1 MAQDNQKAVTI
12 YFLVLFAV
20 ILILIYYLFNPFF
33 HTLVMGLILSGL
45 FYPVYRRIEG
55 ILKGHKIMASLL
67 TCLLVFLTIFLPL
80 IYFVLALSTEAYS
93 LYLTL
98 TDILQRGT
106 LQRFLADHRDFL
118 DNIMDRLNSADIRIE
133 LEDIERNVGG
143 LAKNI
148 VFFIYQR
155 GTAFISNLTKFFIH
169 FLFLLVIL
177 FYLFVDGPR
186 FRNFL
191 FSLSPLPDEEE
202 QFLMNQFNSMAQVVL
217 VINGFS
223 GLVQGIFGGLVF
235 WLCGLHSPFLWGCI
249 MAILAFLPVI
259 GISFVYVPA
268 GIYLIFS
275 KHYLTGILFLAFF
288 AILSLSVEYLLKPR
302 LVGQQAEMHT
312 LVILLAILGG
322 LSAFGVLGILY
333 GPLIMTAFFSLVELY
348 KKTYES
354 ALLGHHQGPDSEAE
368 RE

>member
-1 MAQDNQKAVTI
+1 MENEMAQENQKAVTI

-20 ILILIYYLFNPFF
+20 ILGLIYYLFNPFF
-33 HTLVMGLILSGL
+33 HTLVIGLILSGL
-45 FYPVYRRIEG
+45 FYPVYRKIEG
-55 ILKGHKIMASLL
+55 ILKGRKIMASLL
-67 TCLLVFLTIFLPL
+67 TCQLVFLTIFLPL
-80 IYFVLALSTEAYS
+80 IYFVLALSSEAYA

-106 LQRFLADHRDFL
+106 LQSFLVEHRHFL
-118 DNIMDRLNSADIRIE
+118 DTIMERLNSTDITVE
-133 LEDIERNVGG
+133 LEHIERNVGG

-148 VFFIYQR
+148 VFFIYER

-177 FYLFVDGPR
+177 FYLFIDGPR

-202 QFLMNQFNSMAQVVL
+202 QFLMNQFNSMAKVVL

-223 GLVQGIFGGLVF
+223 GIIQGLFGGIGF
-235 WLCGLHSPFLWGCI
+235 WVCGLPSPFLWGCI

-259 GISFVYVPA
+259 GISFIYIPA
-268 GIYLIFS
+268 GIFLVLSKQYLA
-275 KHYLTGILFLAFF
+275 GILFLFFF
-288 AILSLSVEYLLKPR
+288 AMLSLSVEYLLKPR

-354 ALLGHHQGPDSEAE
+354 ALLGKG
-368 RE
+368 

>member
-1 MAQDNQKAVTI
+1 MEKAMAQDNQKAVTI
-12 YFLVLFAV
+12 YFLVLFGV
-20 ILILIYYLFNPFF
+20 ILALIYYLFNPFF
-33 HTLVMGLILSGL
+33 HTLVVGLILSGL
-45 FYPVYRRIEG
+45 FYPVYRKSEE
-55 ILKGHKIMASLL
+55 ILKGNKITASLI

-80 IYFVLALSTEAYS
+80 IYFVLTLSSEAYS

-98 TDILQRGT
+98 TDTLQKGT
-106 LQRFLADHRDFL
+106 LQRYLADHKDLFG
-118 DNIMDRLNSADIRIE
+118 NIINSLNASGITIE
-133 LEDIERNVGG
+133 LEDIERNIGG

-148 VFFIYQR
+148 VFFVYER

-169 FLFLLVIL
+169 FLFLLIIL
-177 FYLFVDGPR
+177 FYLFIDGPR

-202 QFLMNQFNSMAQVVL
+202 RFLMNQFNSMAMVVL

-223 GLVQGIFGGLVF
+223 GIIQGIFGGLGF
-235 WLCGLHSPFLWGCI
+235 WICGLPSRFLWGCI
-249 MAILAFLPVI
+249 MAILAFLPLI
-259 GISFVYVPA
+259 GISFVYIPA
-268 GIYLIFS
+268 GIYLIIS
-275 KHYLTGILFLAFF
+275 KQYLAGILFLLFY
-288 AILSLSVEYLLKPR
+288 AILSLSVEYILKPR
-302 LVGQQAEMHT
+302 LVGQQAKMHT

-354 ALLGHHQGPDSEAE
+354 ALLGDDRDTVP
-368 RE
+368 